1 MGWDMVPS
9 WRVSQGGHDSLPML
23 AQMRPANALRLK
35 MVTMRFTLRR
45 ATASNADAIA
55 NVYSAS
61 VGIFGENR
69 LAAPG
74 KPREPGLGAA

>member
-1 MGWDMVPS
+1 
-9 WRVSQGGHDSLPML
+9 ML
-23 AQMRPANALRLK
+23 GLK

-69 LAAPG
+69 LQHQG
-74 KPREPGLGAA
+74 KLGSRGSGAA